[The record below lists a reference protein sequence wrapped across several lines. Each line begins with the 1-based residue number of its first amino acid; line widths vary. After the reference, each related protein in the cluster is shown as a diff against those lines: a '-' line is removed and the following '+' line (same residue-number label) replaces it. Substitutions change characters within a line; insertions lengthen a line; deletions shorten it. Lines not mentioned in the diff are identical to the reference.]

1 MFKKIKNYFSLQRRI
16 QIEIL
21 ETLCTICL
29 YLEQHGRHTYNYYT
43 QHMHGHFR
51 CLKDL
56 SKELRGE
63 ENYCGYNKNFEI

>member
-1 MFKKIKNYFSLQRRI
+1 MFKKIKDYISLQRRI

-29 YLEQHGRHTYNYYT
+29 WLERDGHYDRNPYSGY
-43 QHMHGHFR
+43 MGGHFR

-56 SKELRGE
+56 SEKLRGQE
-63 ENYCGYNKNFEI
+63 NENY

>member
-29 YLEQHGRHTYNYYT
+29 WLGRDGFDGRYNRNPYSSY
-43 QHMHGHFR
+43 MVGHFNT
-51 CLKDL
+51 LKDL
-56 SKELRGE
+56 SKELRS
-63 ENYCGYNKNFEI
+63 KDR

>member
-1 MFKKIKNYFSLQRRI
+1 MFKKIKDYFSLQRRI

-29 YLEQHGRHTYNYYT
+29 WFERD
-43 QHMHGHFR
+43 GHYDRNPYSQYMGSHFMV
-51 CLKDL
+51 LKDL

-63 ENYCGYNKNFEI
+63 

>member
-29 YLEQHGRHTYNYYT
+29 WLERDGYRNPYSEY
-43 QHMHGHFR
+43 MGSHFGA
-51 CLKDL
+51 LKSL
-56 SKELRGE
+56 SKELRDKE
-63 ENYCGYNKNFEI
+63 KYN